1 MTVTS
6 TGATRVAIPATMS
19 RSPAQRRRR
28 RGEAIF
34 GYLMITMS
42 VVIVSVFTAAPIL
55 ASIAISLFNWDV
67 ISPPSFVGL
76 ANYKRL
82 SHDSTVLV
90 SFSTTAVLAVAIVF
104 LQIACGLGL
113 ALLVQ
118 QRRRRGTRAFFRT
131 IFFLPLLA
139 SSASVSIFMGYV
151 FDQKFGVINYYLSLL
166 GIPNVPWLTS
176 AAGATVT
183 IILVAVWQQVGFT
196 FVLFVA
202 ALSSLPTDLMEAA
215 AIDGA
220 GAVPTLFRIKLP
232 LISPTV
238 LFAAVIGMINSMQLF
253 DQPYIMTQGGP
264 GSATTTT
271 VIIIYRTAFQNLQFG
286 YGSAISVVLLIVL
299 MAITGA
305 QFAASRRVVFYQ

>member
-1 MTVTS
+1 MTATS
-6 TGATRVAIPATMS
+6 TSPARVAIPAAAP
-19 RSPAQRRRR
+19 RSLAQRRQR
-28 RGEAIF
+28 RGEATF
-34 GYLMITMS
+34 GYLMIALS
-42 VVIVSVFTAAPIL
+42 VVIVAVFTAAPIL

-67 ISPPSFVGL
+67 ISPPTFAGL
-76 ANYKRL
+76 ANYTRL
-82 SHDSTVLV
+82 FHDSTVVV
-90 SFSTTAVLAVAIVF
+90 SFGTTAVLAVAIVF

-118 QRRRRGTRAFFRT
+118 QRKRKGTRAFFRT
-131 IFFLPLLA
+131 IFYLPLLA
-139 SSASVSIFMGYV
+139 SAASVSIFMGYV
-151 FDQKFGVINYYLSLL
+151 FDQKFGVVNYYLSLL

-176 AAGATVT
+176 SAGATVT

-202 ALSSLPTDLMEAA
+202 ALSGLPGDLVEAA
-215 AIDGA
+215 SIDGA
-220 GAVPTLFRIKLP
+220 GSVPMLFRIKLP

-299 MAITGA
+299 MAITGL

>member
-1 MTVTS
+1 MTTTS
-6 TGATRVAIPATMS
+6 TSSTRIAVPTVS
-19 RSPAQRRRR
+19 TRSAAQRQLR
-28 RGEAIF
+28 RGEATF
-34 GYLMITMS
+34 GYLMITLS
-42 VVIVSVFTAAPIL
+42 VVIVAVFTAAPIL

-67 ISPPSFVGL
+67 ISPPTFAGL

-82 SHDSTVLV
+82 FHDPTVVV
-90 SFSTTAVLAVAIVF
+90 SFGTTAILAVSIVL
-104 LQIACGLGL
+104 LQIVCGLGL

-118 QRRRRGTRAFFRT
+118 QRRRNGTRAIFRT
-131 IFFLPLLA
+131 VFYLPLLA
-139 SSASVSIFMGYV
+139 SAASVSIFMGYV
-151 FDQKFGVINYYLSLL
+151 FDQKFGVLNYYLSLL
-166 GIPNVPWLTS
+166 GIPNIPWLTS
-176 AAGATVT
+176 SAGATVT

-202 ALSSLPTDLMEAA
+202 ALSGLPTDLLEAA
-215 AIDGA
+215 SIDGA
-220 GAVPTLFRIKLP
+220 GGVPMLFRIKLP

-286 YGSAISVVLLIVL
+286 YGSAISVVLLVVL
-299 MAITGA
+299 MAITAA

>member
-1 MTVTS
+1 MTATS
-6 TGATRVAIPATMS
+6 TSPARVAIRAAAP
-19 RSPAQRRRR
+19 RSLAQRRQR
-28 RGEAIF
+28 RGEATF
-34 GYLMITMS
+34 GYLMITLS
-42 VVIVSVFTAAPIL
+42 VVIVAVFTAAPIL

-67 ISPPSFVGL
+67 ISPPTFAGL
-76 ANYKRL
+76 ANYTRL
-82 SHDSTVLV
+82 FHDSTVVV
-90 SFSTTAVLAVAIVF
+90 SFGTTAVLAVAIVF

-118 QRRRRGTRAFFRT
+118 QRKRKGTRAFFRT
-131 IFFLPLLA
+131 IFYLPLLA
-139 SSASVSIFMGYV
+139 SAASVSIFMGYV
-151 FDQKFGVINYYLSLL
+151 FDQKFGVVNYYLSLL

-176 AAGATVT
+176 SAGATVT

-202 ALSSLPTDLMEAA
+202 ALSGLPGDLVEAA
-215 AIDGA
+215 SIDGA
-220 GAVPTLFRIKLP
+220 GSVPMLFRIKLP

-299 MAITGA
+299 MAITGL